1 MGLCWRGRLSSSIKL
16 SLIVARSRNG
26 AIGVSG
32 KLPWHLADDLA
43 FFKQAT
49 LNKPIIMGRRTWES
63 LPKRPLPKRDNIV
76 LTRDWAYQAEG
87 GRTFSALRP
96 AIEAG
101 KALARAAGEPEV
113 FVVGGEA
120 LYKACLPLVD
130 LLYITEV
137 DTEVEGD
144 AFFPD
149 FEEPAFDEVMS
160 RKVKADAKNDHD
172 FTLRVLKRKT

>member
-1 MGLCWRGRLSSSIKL
+1 
-16 SLIVARSRNG
+16 VARARNG

-32 KLPWHLADDLA
+32 NLPWHLADDLA

-101 KALARAAGEPEV
+101 KALARAAGQSEV
-113 FVVGGEA
+113 FVVGGQA
-120 LYKACLPLVD
+120 LYQACLPLAD

-137 DTEVEGD
+137 DTTVEGD

-149 FEEPAFDEVMS
+149 FDESEFEEVMS
-160 RKVKADAKNDHD
+160 RNTKANDKNDHD
-172 FTLRVLKRKT
+172 FKLRVLKRKS